1 MGATAHKRHSVVRH
15 DNEGKKMGSQK
26 KFREDITFLRA
37 ISVLMVVIFHFTFPL
52 SKGGFIGVDVFFVIS
67 GFLMTQI
74 IETGLQESKFKYSQF
89 LVSRIKRIWPAMGVM
104 LLTLLAV
111 GAMFM
116 PPLDTSVIASQ
127 VLYAVGFVS
136 NHYYLSTSGYFSGDN
151 DSRWLLHTWSL
162 SVEWQFYLI
171 YPFILMA
178 SRSLSMRISSAQNF
192 MKVHVAILA
201 VLLLASLAL
210 CVYVSNHD
218 ASTAFFLLPTRAWEM
233 LAGGMA
239 FFAYRYISLTELQR
253 MFFSYMGL
261 AMIAGSFVFIGRFDL
276 ERLWPSYYAIFPV
289 AGAVLVLW
297 AAFTANRFIKN
308 RILQSIGLWSYSI
321 YLWHWPLVVFFGI
334 TLFQEKFSLESKV
347 IGFTL
352 SVALGYL
359 SYRFVENANAQSI
372 KTLLLAIKKPAIIMI
387 SAAIS
392 ASVLIGLKGLD
403 YKTSGDPFYA
413 SLMAKPQAAQMPSEC
428 NNFKTPA
435 DKLKTCR
442 VEKGSARNALVIG
455 DSHARHLYPW
465 FAVKSPLS
473 TDFLIAVGCPSLP
486 GYNRIGAGYYCDSF
500 SEKAWSKALSG
511 DYAVVFVSM
520 NWSAFKSGMCRSQKG
535 SCMPSTSAALNEPV
549 AKLESL
555 LGEAKAKGIK
565 IVLVGPTPFFPHSV
579 PEYLYRH
586 AFWTKNS
593 GTLLSARD
601 FDELNEDFIKLFESV
616 RDKYSSDI
624 NYEPIAKSICVE
636 NVCSVYDAELK
647 IPIFM
652 DTDHFNP
659 DWVVKRGDIFSK
671 YLQ

>member
-1 MGATAHKRHSVVRH
+1 MS
-15 DNEGKKMGSQK
+15 NQK
-26 KFREDITFLRA
+26 KLREDITFLRA

-74 IETGLQESKFKYSQF
+74 IETGLQEDKFRYSQF

-111 GAMFM
+111 GAVFM

-136 NHYYLSTSGYFSGDN
+136 NHYFLSTSGYFSGDN

-162 SVEWQFYLI
+162 SVEWQFYMI
-171 YPFILMA
+171 YPFILKA
-178 SRSLSMRISSAQNF
+178 SRSLSMRISSAPNF
-192 MKVHVAILA
+192 LKVHVVILT
-201 VLLLASLAL
+201 VLLIASLAL
-210 CVYVSNHD
+210 CVYVSKHD

-239 FFAYRYISLTELQR
+239 FFAYRYIRLTKLQS
-253 MFFSYMGL
+253 MLLSYMGL
-261 AMIAGSFVFIGRFDL
+261 AIIAGSFVFIGRFDL

-297 AAFTANRFIKN
+297 AAFTANRVMKN

-334 TLFQEKFSLESKV
+334 TLFEEKFSPESKI

-352 SVALGYL
+352 SVALGYI

-372 KTLLLAIKKPAIIMI
+372 KTMLLAIKKPAIIMASAGITAGILI
-387 SAAIS
+387 S
-392 ASVLIGLKGLD
+392 LKGLD
-403 YKTSGDPFYA
+403 YKTSNDPFYA
-413 SLMAKPQAAQMPSEC
+413 SLLAKPQATQMPSEC

-435 DKLKTCR
+435 EKLKTCR
-442 VEKGSARNALVIG
+442 VEKGSAEKALVIG

-465 FAVKSPLS
+465 FAAKSPLS
-473 TDFLIAVGCPSLP
+473 TDFLVSVGCPSLP
-486 GYNRIGAGYYCDSF
+486 GYNRTGAGYYCDKF
-500 SEKAWSKALSG
+500 SDKAWGEALSG
-511 DYAVVFVSM
+511 EYSVVFVSM
-520 NWSAFKSGMCRSQKG
+520 NWGAFKSGMCRIENG
-535 SCMPSTSAALNEPV
+535 HCVPVNSTEAPISKLDNLLNAA
-549 AKLESL
+549 KS
-555 LGEAKAKGIK
+555 KGIK
-565 IVLVGPTPFFPHSV
+565 VVLVGPTPFFPHSV

-586 AFWTKNS
+586 AFWTKS
-593 GTLLSARD
+593 SETQLPAAD
-601 FDELNEDFIKLFESV
+601 FGKVNEDFIRLFESV
-616 RDKYSSDI
+616 QERYSSNI
-624 NYEPIAKSICVE
+624 NYEPIAKTICAD

-652 DTDHFNP
+652 DADHFNP
-659 DWVVKRGDIFSK
+659 DWIVARGDVLMK
-671 YLQ
+671 YLGRFN

>member
-1 MGATAHKRHSVVRH
+1 MSMT
-15 DNEGKKMGSQK
+15 NQK
-26 KFREDITFLRA
+26 KFRNDITFLRA
-37 ISVLMVVIFHFTFPL
+37 ISVLMVVLFHFNFPV
-52 SKGGFIGVDVFFVIS
+52 SSGGFIGVDVFFVIS

-74 IETGLQESKFKYSQF
+74 IETGLQEKKFKYGQF

-104 LLTLLAV
+104 LIALLAV

-116 PPLDTSVIASQ
+116 PPLDTSIIATQVI
-127 VLYAVGFVS
+127 YAVGFVS
-136 NHYYLSTSGYFSGDN
+136 NHYYLNTSGYFSGDN

-171 YPFILMA
+171 FPFILIA
-178 SRSLSMRISSAQNF
+178 SRCLSMRISSATNF
-192 MKVHVAILA
+192 LKVHVAILA

-239 FFAYRYISLTELQR
+239 FFAYRNINLTELQR
-253 MFFSYMGL
+253 RLLSYMGL
-261 AMIAGSFVFIGRFDL
+261 SMIAASFLLIGRFDI

-297 AAFTANRFIKN
+297 AAFNKNWLINNRV
-308 RILQSIGLWSYSI
+308 LQSIGLWSYSI

-334 TLFQEKFSLESKV
+334 TLFEEKFSPESKI

-359 SYRFVENANAQSI
+359 SYRFIENANTQNI
-372 KTLLLAIKKPAIIMI
+372 KTMLIAIKKPALIMI
-387 SAAIS
+387 SASIT
-392 ASVLIGLKGLD
+392 ASILIGLKGLD

-413 SLMAKPQAAQMPSEC
+413 SLINKPRAAQMPSEC
-428 NNFKTPA
+428 NNFKTPS
-435 DKLKTCR
+435 DDLKTCR
-442 VEKGSARNALVIG
+442 VHKESTNKALVIG

-465 FAVKSPLS
+465 FAAKSPIS
-473 TDFLIAVGCPSLP
+473 TDFLISVGCPSLP

-500 SEKAWSKALSG
+500 SEKVWSKALSG
-511 DYAVVFVSM
+511 DYSVVFVSM
-520 NWSAFKSGMCRSQKG
+520 NWSAFKSGMCRVQGGLCKQLN
-535 SCMPSTSAALNEPV
+535 SATANEPII
-549 AKLESL
+549 KLESL

-586 AFWTKNS
+586 TFWTKNPE
-593 GTLLSARD
+593 TQLSAAD
-601 FDELNEDFIKLFESV
+601 FGKVNEDFIRLFESV
-616 RDKYSSDI
+616 QDKYSSNV
-624 NYEPIAKSICVE
+624 NYEPIAKSICVD
-636 NVCSVYDAELK
+636 NVCSVYDDELK
-647 IPIFM
+647 IPIFI
-652 DTDHFNP
+652 DADHFNP
-659 DWVVKRGDIFSK
+659 DWIVARGDVLMK
-671 YLQ
+671 YLGGFN